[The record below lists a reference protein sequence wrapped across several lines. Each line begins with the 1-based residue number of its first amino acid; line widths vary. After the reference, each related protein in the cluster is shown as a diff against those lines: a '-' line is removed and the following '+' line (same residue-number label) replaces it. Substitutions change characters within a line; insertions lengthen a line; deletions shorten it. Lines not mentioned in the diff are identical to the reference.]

1 MDGSP
6 KENDRQLILRG
17 PELGNTNL
25 ARLGTHT
32 SDLAVMPVI
41 FTLRLLP
48 SPPTDPKDFLENY
61 LPGLKIKAFDRSVA
75 DPSQEFELGTATGGP
90 AVPGQILNAT
100 QSPGA
105 SLQPSIFQHFEG
117 TNFNA
122 SRSVATAVI
131 VVKDDAITAQ
141 RPDFPDTKSFDVR
154 LEVTRG
160 NVKIRNDPIEFNIA
174 ARNVQLLSQDTV
186 DYMGRVG
193 TSPPTPEYQGLPTGG
208 YVFIPGPFPGGNN
221 DPGPVISLDPNGAPP
236 EFDELVKNIDAV
248 LAKDHPPPAAATSL
262 TALTD
267 PLTAPQASEIAS
279 ELVFN
284 RKIFPLPTPKDK
296 LEDLYTGP
304 LKSEVDGQRAQFEGA
319 VTSYYA
325 KNNADAEKLKRF
337 VYIASAAV
345 LAEKQSFRAAQATLT
360 LPIDP
365 SMAAAQSASSLPITL
380 TMPAAT
386 PRASLKPSFAVPAA
400 YFYALGIH
408 FSVEQKPE
416 KLYDRALSAT
426 ADFLAN
432 SLQIAIDTGAIK
444 KDPHSSVSNEVT
456 PKVTANLAQAIRRL
470 SSLSGSFTTKP
481 KYKVLLQDSLGG
493 TLAGDVAAL
502 VTRWL
507 EQTVIDAQLLSTFWQ
522 NEYPGKDYLEV
533 ILQVISDSKP
543 GLENGIK
550 NFPDTGI
557 TINRASDLLE
567 IKDQQWLTFFTTN
580 PSLLP
585 DFTKPGNTEDRA
597 IAYVQ
602 FLRTLFAIGFLPPPP
617 IAPVAGTTPS
627 FREYDI
633 DMLWKFLSRLQNF
646 DIENLP
652 DETTID
658 AALAKAFP
666 NDSRAQSWAK
676 AALQT
681 LHELYLVTKPVI
693 SVTPDPFQFSCIEA
707 LFVRGF
713 TSAKSILALSSEN
726 FQVALQG
733 TVAWA
738 SATHIYDAASEIG
751 PMRPTEE
758 EPNIGFKPVNPGD
771 LVNCIPPE
779 HLSPFGPVAYLH
791 EALKEESGGI
801 TLQDAIQ
808 VRRGDISQL
817 LVTKRNSEI
826 ELPQLDLVNESLEY
840 LGSNLGTVH
849 GVLQDTA
856 EVEGLTVDDGL
867 EQALMATPQWST
879 PAVPVANSKVY
890 DNLVDCFTDP
900 TLPYSQGADVSR
912 SYLKMLGSN
921 RFETMRRFRLDITE
935 LAMDPVHE
943 PADFQRSLWRYPF
956 RFDIALEYIQLS
968 KTEYERLF
976 AGDLTQEDIAQLYG
990 YDPKSSWLDEIKKL
1004 PGFLKSTGLEYCDF
1018 YELWRTQFEPLSISP
1033 PYDVLPSCPPCCG
1046 EKIVLSTPNDEA
1058 EQWWPPWGRII
1069 VFVRLWKH
1077 LNQICKDIS
1086 FQTLSD
1092 ICNVL
1097 YMFDPATHKVNP
1109 DFIRQ
1114 MVSLLILRDDLGL
1127 PWTDQPDA
1135 STSDRNEKRTKLLA
1149 IWAGPQ
1155 NAPAEWGWAV
1165 TTLLSRIQAHA
1176 EHRYHCLRRPPGFVK
1191 ILSDNLDSLA
1201 RLAGFTDDFPWY
1213 LNPSSTLRFTEVLTK
1228 VFASEFTVGEI
1239 IFLFTTQEHLRGD
1252 DPYPFTEESEAQDDP
1267 LNAPE
1272 DDMHGLW
1279 DLRRKLLQ
1287 VEVSEEDISSWNWMR
1302 IQYACKELGFA
1313 ASSTPSTANA
1323 LTFLGTH
1330 FFPSAMGSSGY
1341 NPNSSTRRFSTS
1353 LAPNLTTPELWTGTH
1368 CEAFHYAQDADDP
1381 GSGELW
1387 VQLPLSDYAVF
1398 QQLFKSRQL
1407 NSSEANAVRNAYFAP
1422 RAALAPFALIFS
1434 NFGRAVEWLIH
1445 ESSEEARW
1453 RYFQKEFATFYRRC
1467 EVIAAHLA
1475 EQIDVLPRWAHIT
1488 KDCGCGCGGN
1498 ASNVKAAWRILR
1510 TIVADE
1516 NLAAGPWENDS
1527 GNPPESFTWV
1537 SFSGSAF
1544 AALVGLTGTGLRGR
1558 ITAKYGA
1565 QEWNELRG
1573 GMDAFGNVRNIWNSP
1588 IPTFIPSLQL
1598 GTSPEQQDFVALRNG
1613 YALEDDHATAVGG
1626 ASPFMASWTGSLLVE
1641 GTGEYTFNAGHPED
1655 CCDLPLTHLEE
1666 GQKWL
1671 ITLQRGQKTWTILN
1685 RCWKGAQP
1693 APGHHSRPL
1702 SLTKGTYQIEI
1713 KFDQGEPTF
1722 TKELSV
1728 HQFHTGFQVQYSGPD
1743 TNHNRCVLPYHRLF
1757 QESKD
1762 TPLGGGL
1769 DIGGPIAQWLNKQFY
1784 SSFRDIRRTY
1794 QRAFKAV
1801 LFARRFHLSA
1811 HEDRCNGQ
1819 SELGYMLDHG
1829 DRFMGTSY
1837 YSSGPGAWKTHHAF
1851 LNFNFLSV
1859 TDSYFPPTPDVDARV
1874 NPSPQR
1880 KAAVFDWWERLFDYT
1895 RLRSHVAGLKRHKR
1909 KKKFVWELFYEA
1921 DTQKPV
1927 DAHQLIRHF
1936 DAEMSLATQV
1946 LTFLVPPTQLYEVRA
1961 ADLLDERWAT
1971 RVAKTVSWLQGVKN
1985 NFSAEKYEILSPA
1998 LSASEDPNQEID
2010 DRSGNESLVEFAVTA
2025 CQGDHDRISVL
2036 QCVNDGLRERGRM
2049 ALLVYLCGMERVQL
2063 DFGTTSTTDP
2073 VFATSPQD
2081 LSDLLLQDVLVGI
2094 RQRASRIEDAIQA
2107 VQTYVQRAKIG
2118 LEPQFL
2124 VDRQFSELWS
2134 CRFSSFQTWRAWKR
2148 RTLYRESWIHWDDV
2162 RRLDTSE
2169 GYSYYKKE
2177 LQKGIVSFTNPGR
2190 RMWWTGAE
2198 WPDSPAVE
2206 GITAEQNVVLGIQR
2220 EAMVEGL
2227 PLMATPDRHGR
2238 STLIAPQNNAAIV
2251 SPEDTLVKKQSQAG
2265 DHDHLASSISRGTD
2279 DGSGSTKSDTIG
2291 RSTAVIIQEAPA
2303 LFDELLAPPLWLQAA
2318 IRMGTRF
2325 VRLAASGLPS
2335 GFPYD
2340 GPVVGENQKAPCC
2353 KCDENHPPS
2362 IDEYYFWLSDGSFF
2376 SDKDAVQKASNDISI
2391 SDQTDP
2397 TSEWDDP
2404 EKLPLLLHWKKQ
2416 SMIHLFWTRLH
2427 RGVLDP
2433 PRRSDSGL
2441 ELRSPDGKDDGVSSI
2456 FLSFTGRNVDSLN
2469 FAATAFSD
2477 VGFRYDLPTDSAVL
2491 VPQVVPDIAPEPH
2504 PLSKFLSS
2512 YPYFLY
2518 FDPGKT
2524 LEPFDSRVIALEMA
2538 RHLRDDC
2545 KFEAASLWCRKAF
2558 DSLNRDNSWMR
2569 CPQDTLAKVS
2579 AAEKSSD
2586 SETERILTPPSSSAK
2601 ELADPII
2608 ELPVS
2613 DPQDKTCCP
2622 TSPMGDGVSRARAY
2636 NLEYLSIL
2644 LQWTDK
2650 LIKDNSAESFRQATV
2665 IADTIQ
2671 RILGPT
2677 PTRIESQNPE
2687 SAFLYTVQNFKA
2699 LPGPLN
2705 PKLLQLY
2712 DEVINRKALIHDSLS
2727 SCRLRNGTPKKD
2739 LATWGANA
2747 RYTQGPALNVRMTDD
2762 LCSDEVSCFLTRCQ
2776 PYRFTALFPKA
2787 VEWAGV
2793 VKQLGA
2799 SLLAAFEKGD
2809 SEYLATLRASHE
2821 HHILGLGS
2829 EVAQN
2834 NFRAA
2839 DWEYQGLGKALAGAQ
2854 TRARYYKNLIDKG
2867 INALELAYQQGMET
2881 AMMNRVAGNVEE
2893 TIGQGLNMIPD
2904 FFVGF
2909 PAALSHLPL
2918 GTKLGYFFSA
2928 AARIQNSIAD
2938 INSTQ
2943 AGLSETQAGW
2953 LRRAEEWQH
2962 QLNVTEIEIEQLKR
2976 QQLASSRRRQVAL
2989 VEVNTHQRQVE
3000 HSDEVLNFMRD
3011 RTTKHELYTFLQQET
3026 SVLYRQAFRLALQNA
3041 KEAQAALL
3049 YELGDFSGPRDGQ
3062 LDFSLSEND
3071 LWNSLHEGLM
3081 AGEKLE
3087 LALHSL
3093 ERKYMTSNCREYE
3106 IVKHISLRHFAPMA
3120 FLLLKTG
3127 EECDVEI
3134 PEWWYD
3140 LDYPG
3145 HYMRRLKQVSLSLP
3159 CVAGPFTGVHCRL
3172 QLLSSAIRVRPL
3184 LPPAPKCCCASKGG
3198 ALLSPNPSLD
3208 QGKLRTAD
3216 SPRKGRSQEPRS
3228 PQMTKVKNNEDPAKG
3243 KTPSKKEHSTRSKKK
3258 GACLRCN
3265 CGPDPKSLPQ
3275 DPYVVHSHHTSSSH
3289 MAIATSTGNA
3299 DSGLFDPSL
3308 EQGRYLPF
3316 EFAGAASKWRITL
3329 PAQNNA
3335 FSLDTLSD
3343 VVLHLTYTSREGGQ
3357 ELKQATEAATSAR
3370 TAGDGLRF
3378 IDLKHDMAEA
3388 WHGAF
3393 GSQAFYGDCDP
3404 CTELKLAFTKNMF
3417 PYTPGGQYRDIWVT
3431 KIQIFMEVIEG
3442 SVLEGSDDQCC
3453 GAQQAP
3459 VTHFD
3464 ITYNPPTP
3472 SISVARPSNGRYPHA
3487 SNHNPG
3493 PFPPTSQQ
3501 TSRHQNPSGKPRK
3514 SLHYNDA
3521 SSSPGSDTDSNA
3533 SDSSCPCADTPTSSD
3548 PASSSYGASGGC
3560 DPDLRVKFPM
3570 IASPLCKPAQSDDSA
3585 PTTYIGTFKPVRPL
3599 GPIKSE
3605 RAARGG
3611 KAELVCKDEN
3621 VLGNLVFDEGF
3632 GDMEREVEGMYLLV
3646 EWELGGNSVRGR
3658 RVIREKGENDW
3669 KAPGGRE
3676 WEKWSKRRGGCCD

>member
-1 MDGSP
+1 
-6 KENDRQLILRG
+6 
-17 PELGNTNL
+17 
-25 ARLGTHT
+25 
-32 SDLAVMPVI
+32 MPVI

-48 SPPTDPKDFLENY
+48 NPPTDPKDFLENY
-61 LPGLKIKAFDRSVA
+61 LPGLKIKVLDRSVA
-75 DPSQEFELGTATGGP
+75 DPSQEYELGTATGGP

-105 SLQPSIFQHFEG
+105 SLQPSIFQHYEG
-117 TNFNA
+117 TNFAA

-131 VVKDDAITAQ
+131 VVRDDAATAQ
-141 RPDFPDTKSFDVR
+141 RPEFPDTAAFDVR

-160 NVKIRNDPIEFNIA
+160 NVKIRHDPIEFNIA
-174 ARNVQLLSQDTV
+174 AKNVQQLSQDSV

-193 TSPPTPEYQGLPTGG
+193 TNTPTPEYQNLPTGG

-221 DPGPVISLDPNGAPP
+221 TPGPVISLDPKGTPP
-236 EFDELVKNIDAV
+236 DFDELVKNIDAV
-248 LAKDHPPPAAATSL
+248 LAKDHPPPATATSL
-262 TALTD
+262 AALTD
-267 PLTAPQASEIAS
+267 PLTASQAGEIAS

-284 RKIFPLPTPKDK
+284 RKIFALPAPKEK

-304 LKSEVDGQRAQFEGA
+304 LKAEVDGQRAQFEGA

-345 LAEKQSFRAAQATLT
+345 LAEKQSFHATQATLT

-365 SMAAAQSASSLPITL
+365 AMRTAQSASSLPITL

-386 PRASLKPSFAVPAA
+386 PPGSLKPSFAVPAA

-416 KLYDRALSAT
+416 KLYDRALTAT
-426 ADFLAN
+426 VDFLAN
-432 SLQIAIDTGAIK
+432 SLQVAIDTGAIK
-444 KDPHSSVSNEVT
+444 KDPYASMSNEVN

-470 SSLSGSFTTKP
+470 SSLSGSFAAKP
-481 KYKVLLQDSLGG
+481 KYKVLLQNNSGG
-493 TLAGDVAAL
+493 TLSGDIAAL

-507 EQTVIDAQLLSTFWQ
+507 DQTVIDNQLLFTFWPI
-522 NEYPGKDYLEV
+522 EYPGKDYLEV
-533 ILQVISDSKP
+533 ILQVIADGTP
-543 GLENGIK
+543 GLEKAIK
-550 NFPDTGI
+550 NFPNPSI
-557 TINRASDLLE
+557 VINRASDLLK
-567 IKDQQWLTFFTTN
+567 IKDKQWLDFFATT

-585 DFTKPGNTEDRA
+585 EFTKPGNTEDRA

-602 FLRTLFAIGFLPPPP
+602 FLRTLFSVAFLPPPP
-617 IAPVAGTTPS
+617 NTPLAESIPS

-633 DMLWKFLSRLQNF
+633 DMLWKFLSRFQDF
-646 DIENLP
+646 DIETLP
-652 DETTID
+652 DESTID
-658 AALAKAFP
+658 AALAEAFP
-666 NDSRAQSWAK
+666 KDSRAQSWAK
-676 AALQT
+676 AALQI

-693 SVTPDPFQFSCIEA
+693 SATPDPFQFSCMEA
-707 LFVRGF
+707 LFARGF
-713 TSAKSILALSSEN
+713 TSVKSILAVSSEN

-751 PMRPTEE
+751 PVIPSEE
-758 EPNIGFKPVNPGD
+758 EPNPGFKPVNPGN

-779 HLSPFGPVAYLH
+779 HLSPFGPVEYLH
-791 EALKEESGGI
+791 EALKGESRGI
-801 TLQDAIQ
+801 TLQDAIS

-817 LVTKRNSEI
+817 LVTRRNHEI

-840 LGSNLGTVH
+840 LGSNLSTAH
-849 GVLQDTA
+849 GVLQDT
-856 EVEGLTVDDGL
+856 VEIEGVSVDDGL
-867 EQALMATPQWST
+867 EQAVVATPQWST

-890 DNLVDCFTDP
+890 GDLENCFTHP
-900 TLPYSQGADVSR
+900 TLPYSQEADISR
-912 SYLKMLGSN
+912 SYLSMLGTN
-921 RFETMRRFRLDITE
+921 QFETMRRFRRDITE
-935 LAMDPVHE
+935 MAMDPTHE
-943 PADFQRSLWRYPF
+943 PVDFQRHLWRYPI
-956 RFDIALEYIQLS
+956 RFETALEYIQLS
-968 KTEYERLF
+968 PAEYEKLF
-976 AGDLTQEDIAQLYG
+976 KTDLTQEDVAQLYG
-990 YDPKSSWLDEIKKL
+990 YDPESSWLDEITKL

-1018 YELWRTQFEPLSISP
+1018 YDLWRTQFGALRISP
-1033 PYDVLPSCPPCCG
+1033 PFETLPRCPPCCG
-1046 EKIVLSTPNDEA
+1046 DVIVLTTPNDQD

-1069 VFVRLWKH
+1069 VFIRLWKH
-1077 LNQICKDIS
+1077 LNARCKDIS
-1086 FQTLSD
+1086 FETLSD
-1092 ICNVL
+1092 ICAVL
-1097 YMFDPATHKVNP
+1097 RMFDPATKKVNP
-1109 DFIRQ
+1109 DFVRQ
-1114 MVSLLILRDDLGL
+1114 LVSLLILRDDLRL
-1127 PWTDQPDA
+1127 PWTDEAEP
-1135 STSDRNEKRTKLLA
+1135 STSDSNEKRTKLLA
-1149 IWAGPQ
+1149 VWVGPQ

-1176 EHRYHCLRRPPGFVK
+1176 EHRYHCPRRPPDFVK

-1213 LNPSSTLRFTEVLTK
+1213 LNPSPTLRFTEVLTK
-1228 VFASEFTVGEI
+1228 IFASEFTVGEI
-1239 IFLFTTQEHLRGD
+1239 IFIFTTQEHLRGD

-1272 DDMHGLW
+1272 DDTHGLW

-1287 VEVSEEDISSWNWMR
+1287 VEVSDDTIASWNWVR

-1313 ASSTPSTANA
+1313 ASATPAAADA
-1323 LTFLGTH
+1323 LTLLGTH
-1330 FFPSAMGSSGY
+1330 FFPSALGSSGY
-1341 NPNSSTRRFSTS
+1341 NSNPSARRFSAP
-1353 LAPNLTTPELWTGTH
+1353 LAANLTTPELWTGTH
-1368 CEAFHYAQDADDP
+1368 CEVFHYTQDAEDP

-1387 VQLPLSDYAVF
+1387 VQLPVADRAVF

-1407 NSSEANAVRNAYFAP
+1407 NSSEANAVRNVYFAP

-1445 ESSEEARW
+1445 EPSEEARW

-1467 EVIAAHLA
+1467 EVIATHLA
-1475 EQIDVLPRWAHIT
+1475 EQIDALPRWAHTT

-1498 ASNVKAAWRILR
+1498 APNVKAAWWILR
-1510 TIVADE
+1510 TLVADE
-1516 NLAAGPWENDS
+1516 NRAGDPWEDDS
-1527 GNPPESFTWV
+1527 GKSPESFMW
-1537 SFSGSAF
+1537 SLFSGSAF
-1544 AALVGLTGTGLRGR
+1544 AALVGLRGTGLRGKISTR
-1558 ITAKYGA
+1558 NGG
-1565 QEWNELRG
+1565 QEFYELRG
-1573 GMDAFGNVRNIWNSP
+1573 GMDAFGNIRNIWNSP

-1598 GTSPEQQDFVALRNG
+1598 GASPEQQDFVALRNG
-1613 YALEDDHATAVGG
+1613 YALEDDHATALGG

-1641 GTGEYTFNAGHPED
+1641 ATGEYTFNAGHPED
-1655 CCDLPLTHLEE
+1655 CCDLPIPQLEE

-1685 RCWKGAQP
+1685 RCWKGGQP

-1702 SLTKGTYQIEI
+1702 SLTKGAYQINI

-1743 TNHNRCVLPYHRLF
+1743 TNHNRCILPYHRLF
-1757 QESKD
+1757 QETKEI
-1762 TPLGGGL
+1762 PLGGGL
-1769 DIGGPIAQWLNKQFY
+1769 DIGGPIAKWLNQQFF

-1794 QRAFKAV
+1794 QRAFKAI

-1819 SELGYMLDHG
+1819 SELGYVLDHG

-1837 YSSGPGAWKTHHAF
+1837 YPDGANIWKTHHAF

-1859 TDSYFPPTPDVDARV
+1859 TDSYFPPASDADSRV

-1895 RLRSHVAGLKRHKR
+1895 RLRSLVAGLKRHKR
-1909 KKKFVWELFYEA
+1909 KRKSVWELFYEA

-1946 LTFLVPPTQLYEVRA
+1946 LTFLVPPAQLYEARA

-1971 RVAKTVSWLQGVKN
+1971 RVSKTVLWLQDVKN
-1985 NFSAEKYEILSPA
+1985 DFFAEKYEFLSPA
-1998 LSASEDPNQEID
+1998 LSASDHPNQEID
-2010 DRSGNESLVEFAVTA
+2010 GKSGNETLVEFAITA
-2025 CQGDHDRISVL
+2025 CQSDHNLVKVL

-2049 ALLVYLCGMERVQL
+2049 ALLAYLCGMHRVAL
-2063 DFGTTSTTDP
+2063 NYAASNTTES

-2081 LSDLLLQDVLVGI
+2081 LSDLLLQDVQVGI
-2094 RQRASRIEDAIQA
+2094 LQRASRIEDAIQA
-2107 VQTYVQRAKIG
+2107 VQTFVQRARLG
-2118 LEPQFL
+2118 LEPQFP
-2124 VDRQFSELWS
+2124 VDREFSDLWN
-2134 CRFSSFQTWRAWKR
+2134 CRFSSFQTWQAWKR

-2162 RRLDTSE
+2162 QLPEASE

-2177 LQKGIVSFTNPGR
+2177 LQKNVSSLASPAR
-2190 RMWWTGAE
+2190 RMWWTSTD
-2198 WPDSPAVE
+2198 WPDTPADKGV
-2206 GITAEQNVVLGIQR
+2206 TAEQNAVLAIQR
-2220 EAMVEGL
+2220 DAMVEGL

-2238 STLIAPQNNAAIV
+2238 STLIAPQNNAQIN
-2251 SPEDTLVKKQSQAG
+2251 SPEDTLVRKDEQG
-2265 DHDHLASSISRGTD
+2265 DRDPLAASITRGTD
-2279 DGSGSTKSDTIG
+2279 DESGSTKTDSGG
-2291 RSTAVIIQEAPA
+2291 RSTAVILQDAPT
-2303 LFDELLAPPLWLQAA
+2303 LFDELIAPPLWLQAA

-2325 VRLAASGLPS
+2325 VRVAASGLPP

-2340 GPVVGENQKAPCC
+2340 VPMSGESQKAPCC
-2353 KCDENHPPS
+2353 KCDQHHLSS

-2404 EKLPLLLHWKKQ
+2404 DKLPLLLHWKKQ
-2416 SMIHLFWTRLH
+2416 PMIHLFWTRLH

-2433 PRRSDSGL
+2433 PQRSDSGIQ
-2441 ELRSPDGKDDGVSSI
+2441 LRSPDGKDDVLSSL
-2456 FLSFTGRNVDSLN
+2456 FLVFTGRNAESLN
-2469 FAATAFSD
+2469 FTATAFSD
-2477 VGFRYDLPTDSAVL
+2477 VGFRYDLPTDSAVV
-2491 VPQVVPDIAPEPH
+2491 VPQVIPDVAPEPH
-2504 PLSKFLSS
+2504 PLSKILSA

-2524 LEPFDSRVIALEMA
+2524 LEPYDSRVLASEMA
-2538 RHLRDDC
+2538 RHLVDDR

-2569 CPQDTLAKVS
+2569 CPQDTLSKVS
-2579 AAEKSSD
+2579 LGEKSSE
-2586 SETERILTPPSSSAK
+2586 SETDRILTPPSSSAK
-2601 ELADPII
+2601 ESAEQII
-2608 ELPVS
+2608 EVPVS
-2613 DPQDKTCCP
+2613 GPQDKTCCP

-2636 NLEYLSIL
+2636 ILQYLNIL

-2650 LIKDNSAESFRQATV
+2650 LIKNNSTESFRQATV

-2677 PTRIESQNPE
+2677 PMRIESQNPE
-2687 SAFLYTVQNFKA
+2687 SAFLYTIQNFKA
-2699 LPGPLN
+2699 LPAPLN
-2705 PKLLQLY
+2705 PTLLQLY
-2712 DEVINRKALIHDSLS
+2712 DEVIDRKALIHNFLS
-2727 SCRLRNGTPKKD
+2727 SCRLRHGKPKKD

-2747 RYTQGPALNVRMTDD
+2747 RYTQGPGFNVRANDD

-2787 VEWAGV
+2787 LEWAGV

-2809 SEYLATLRASHE
+2809 TEYLATLRASHE
-2821 HHILGLGS
+2821 HHVLGLGS

-2989 VEVNTHQRQVE
+2989 VEVNIHQRQME

-3041 KEAQAALL
+3041 KEVQAALF

-3087 LALHSL
+3087 LALHAL

-3120 FLLLKTG
+3120 FLPLKMG

-3134 PEWWYD
+3134 PEWWFD

-3184 LPPAPKCCCASKGG
+3184 LPPAPECCCSSEGETIIF
-3198 ALLSPNPSLD
+3198 PNPSLD
-3208 QGKLRTAD
+3208 QSKSRTAE
-3216 SPRKGRSQEPRS
+3216 SSRKAIAQGLYGAQKA
-3228 PQMTKVKNNEDPAKG
+3228 KVKHTEDPTKAKALT
-3243 KTPSKKEHSTRSKKK
+3243 KTKHSSKGIKKDE
-3258 GACLRCN
+3258 CLKCN
-3265 CGPDPKSLPQ
+3265 CGSGSKALPQ

-3299 DSGLFDPSL
+3299 DAGLFDPSP

-3329 PAQNNA
+3329 PSQNNA

-3343 VVLHLTYTSREGGQ
+3343 VVVHLTYTSREGGQ
-3357 ELKQATEAATSAR
+3357 ELKQAAEAATCGR

-3393 GSQAFYGDCDP
+3393 GSQALYNDCGSS
-3404 CTELKLAFTKNMF
+3404 TQLKLAFTKNMF
-3417 PYTPGGQYRDIWVT
+3417 PYTPGSQYRDIWIT
-3431 KIQIFMEVIEG
+3431 KIHVFMDVMEE
-3442 SVLEGSDDQCC
+3442 SALEGNEDQCC
-3453 GAQQAP
+3453 GTHQAP

-3472 SISVARPSNGRYPHA
+3472 PISHARPSNGRNPHA
-3487 SNHNPG
+3487 PNHNPG
-3493 PFPPTSQQ
+3493 PFPPTTQQ
-3501 TSRHQNPSGKPRK
+3501 KPRHQNPFIKPRK
-3514 SLHYNDA
+3514 SLHYNDD
-3521 SSSPGSDTDSNA
+3521 SSSSGSDTDSDA
-3533 SDSSCPCADTPTSSD
+3533 SDSSCPCVDTPKSSD
-3548 PASSSYGASGGC
+3548 PSSSSYGSSTDC

-3570 IASPLCKPAQSDDSA
+3570 IASPLRKPAQNDGCA
-3585 PTTYIGTFKPVRPL
+3585 PTTYIGTLKPVRPL

-3611 KAELVCKDEN
+3611 KAELVCGDESL
-3621 VLGNLVFDEGF
+3621 LGSLVFDEEF
-3632 GDMEREVEGMYLLV
+3632 WDTEKEVEGLYLLV
-3646 EWELGGNSVRGR
+3646 EWELGGCSIGGR
-3658 RVIREKGENDW
+3658 RVSRGKGGIGG

-3676 WEKWSKRRGGCCD
+3676 WERWGKRGGGCCD